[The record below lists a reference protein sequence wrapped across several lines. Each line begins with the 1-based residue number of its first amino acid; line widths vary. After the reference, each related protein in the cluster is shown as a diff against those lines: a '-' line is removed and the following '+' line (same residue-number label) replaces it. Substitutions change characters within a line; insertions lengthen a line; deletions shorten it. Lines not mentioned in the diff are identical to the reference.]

1 MTDILADIILTVLLL
16 AAIGFGGI
24 SLMGLLIFP
33 DIRSR
38 SFTGLRAGILSIALV
53 TAAAIGYGLYSWV
66 VTGGMQYLVFVLI
79 SVIAFGIVVVLDK
92 KAADTVCA
100 GAGSPGTAGQEPGK
114 ERDKKE

>member
-1 MTDILADIILTVLLL
+1 MMDLLMDILITLLLL

-38 SFTGLRAGILSIALV
+38 SFTGLRAGILSIMLV
-53 TAAAIGYGLYSWV
+53 TAAAICYGLYSWV
-66 VTGGMQYLVFVLI
+66 ITGGMQYLVFDLI

-92 KAADTVCA
+92 KAADPVCA
-100 GAGSPGTAGQEPGK
+100 GAWSSGTARQEPGK

>member
-1 MTDILADIILTVLLL
+1 MMDLLMDIILTLLLL

-53 TAAAIGYGLYSWV
+53 TAAAIFYGLYSWV
-66 VTGGMQYLVFVLI
+66 VTGGIQYLVFVLI
-79 SVIAFGIVVVLDK
+79 SVIAFGIVVVLNK
-92 KAADTVCA
+92 KAADIVCA
-100 GAGSPGTAGQEPGK
+100 GAGSPSTARQEPGK

>member
-1 MTDILADIILTVLLL
+1 MMDLLMDILLTLLLL

-38 SFTGLRAGILSIALV
+38 SFTGLRAGILSIVLV
-53 TAAAIGYGLYSWV
+53 TAAAICYGLYSWV
-66 VTGGMQYLVFVLI
+66 ITGGMQYLVFVLVSLI
-79 SVIAFGIVVVLDK
+79 VLGIVVVLDR
-92 KAADTVCA
+92 KAADIVFAGTWSSGTV
-100 GAGSPGTAGQEPGK
+100 GQEPGK